1 MNWEN
6 INSFPSLIGGLVHEV
21 MEEEVR
27 GLVGAGYEERNPERT
42 THGNGYRERQWTTW
56 VGDIDLHIPRLRTGS
71 YFPSFLEPRR
81 RAEKALIG
89 VICDAYVQGVSTRR
103 MERLCRQMGIE
114 HLDKSFV
121 SRLTQGILCEVA
133 AFKSRRLEG
142 EYPYFFVDAR

>member
-1 MNWEN
+1 
-6 INSFPSLIGGLVHEV
+6 
-21 MEEEVR
+21 
-27 GLVGAGYEERNPERT
+27 
-42 THGNGYRERQWTTW
+42 
-56 VGDIDLHIPRLRTGS
+56 LRTGS

-142 EYPYFFVDAR
+142 EYPYFFVDARHEKVRGEGRGKNKGPQMEDW